1 MINAFLN
8 EDRLE
13 RCEAKHDP
21 RRAPAREHGDGD
33 LGWKVSAVCPTLG
46 RRVHTYSL
54 CEGMFVRWCSRPRFC
69 DRDTLARRLED
80 IIADFSTNGSEIAV
94 VN

>member
-1 MINAFLN
+1 MINAFVD
-8 EDRLE
+8 EDRLK

-46 RRVHTYSL
+46 
-54 CEGMFVRWCSRPRFC
+54 
-69 DRDTLARRLED
+69 
-80 IIADFSTNGSEIAV
+80 
-94 VN
+94 